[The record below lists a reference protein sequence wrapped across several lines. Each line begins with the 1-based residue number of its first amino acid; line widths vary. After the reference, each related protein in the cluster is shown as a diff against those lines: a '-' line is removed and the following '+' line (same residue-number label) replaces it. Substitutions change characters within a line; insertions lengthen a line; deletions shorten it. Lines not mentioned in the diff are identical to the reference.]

1 MGAVKEAEPH
11 LKQFVSSLFLVEK
24 GKDTGE
30 FRPVINFKT
39 LNRFLVKEKF
49 KMEGLYTARTLI
61 RTNDFMVKLDLKDA
75 YYAIP
80 MHVDSRQYLRFILEG
95 RVMEFQ
101 CLPFGLSTAPRVF
114 TKILHPIIAHL
125 RSRGLRSVTYL
136 DDLLI
141 IHQKQEIFLHIF
153 HRVLQLLTSLGLI
166 VKQAKCSQAPT
177 QNLVF
182 LGTVIDSVH
191 MTISLPAEK
200 IQLIV
205 SSCRTLS
212 RERVTT
218 LGALS
223 SLLGCMSH
231 AAQTG
236 LWVAPLHY
244 RSLQCCQVDTIH
256 RLGWRR
262 KARVGLSPA
271 VLEDLKWWLTPA
283 LPSYN
288 RQDICPPS
296 FRSFNP
302 NGCIIEGLWGN
313 LQWSCNKRALE
324 PTGGDPAHQLPK
336 TESCS
341 PSSSVLPERL
351 ASSTTAYTSGDG
363 Q

>member
-1 MGAVKEAEPH
+1 MCPRH
-11 LKQFVSSLFLVEK
+11 LLELLFFFFCFILFL
-24 GKDTGE
+24 
-30 FRPVINFKT
+30 
-39 LNRFLVKEKF
+39 
-49 KMEGLYTARTLI
+49 A
-61 RTNDFMVKLDLKDA
+61 
-75 YYAIP
+75 
-80 MHVDSRQYLRFILEG
+80 
-95 RVMEFQ
+95 
-101 CLPFGLSTAPRVF
+101 
-114 TKILHPIIAHL
+114 
-125 RSRGLRSVTYL
+125 
-136 DDLLI
+136 
-141 IHQKQEIFLHIF
+141 F
-153 HRVLQLLTSLGLI
+153 H
-166 VKQAKCSQAPT
+166 
-177 QNLVF
+177 
-182 LGTVIDSVH
+182 
-191 MTISLPAEK
+191 
-200 IQLIV
+200 
-205 SSCRTLS
+205 CRTLS

-262 KARVGLSPA
+262 KARVELSPA

-324 PTGGDPAHQLPK
+324 PTGGDPAHQLPR

>member
-1 MGAVKEAEPH
+1 
-11 LKQFVSSLFLVEK
+11 
-24 GKDTGE
+24 
-30 FRPVINFKT
+30 
-39 LNRFLVKEKF
+39 
-49 KMEGLYTARTLI
+49 
-61 RTNDFMVKLDLKDA
+61 
-75 YYAIP
+75 
-80 MHVDSRQYLRFILEG
+80 MHVDSRQYLRFIFEG

-262 KARVGLSPA
+262 KARVELSPA

-302 NGCIIEGLWGN
+302 NGCIIEALWGN

-324 PTGGDPAHQLPK
+324 PTGGDPAHQLPR